1 MADLLIPT
9 ELAADWFSLLE
20 RLLISLLLTNEA
32 VSDCYRVTTGS
43 QFTEGLNVRRHI
55 VGFLGSTC

>member
-32 VSDCYRVTTGS
+32 VSDCYRLTTGG
-43 QFTEGLNVRRHI
+43 QFNAGLNVRIHI
-55 VGFLGSTC
+55 VGLAGPT